1 MKRSNLLYLIVGML
15 ICTLLCSCS
24 AAPKGTPSAGK
35 FGETAAQGEPDGT
48 SSPTTEVQNTEP
60 EAGAETSKAEE
71 PDAAALESVYQE
83 LIGSIHALILA
94 ENLETDLALAEE
106 ALNGILDAGYSRTAE
121 ETLEYVGYT
130 FADLNADGMP
140 ELIVGGIGE
149 KRDGKA
155 FGRDIY
161 AVYTCVQEEIYCVCS
176 GWARSYVG
184 WLGENLFYYSGSA
197 GAAYTLVGEYEL
209 LPNATEWSC
218 INLYFT
224 EEDGIYYNQT
234 GSCDRED
241 AELLDMTWDELWEL
255 DNVLRANVLEF
266 ELTPFSTCT

>member
-1 MKRSNLLYLIVGML
+1 MKRGKLLYLIVGIM

-24 AAPKGTPSAGK
+24 AAPQGTPSSGK
-35 FGETAAQGEPDGT
+35 FGEAASQGEPDGT
-48 SSPTTEVQNTEP
+48 PPPTTEIQDTEP
-60 EAGAETSKAEE
+60 AAEE
-71 PDAAALESVYQE
+71 PDAAALESVYQK
-83 LIGSIHALILA
+83 LIGSIHGQILA
-94 ENLETDLALAEE
+94 EDLETDLALAEE
-106 ALNGILDAGYSRTAE
+106 ALNGILEAGYARTAE

-149 KRDGKA
+149 RRDGKA

-161 AVYTCVQEEIYCVCS
+161 AVYTCVQEELYCVCS

-234 GSCDRED
+234 GNYDRED

-255 DNVLRANVLEF
+255 DSVLRANVLEF